1 MRRFVLPLALVV
13 GIAGSQGAIAAPVLG
28 GMDALGH
35 PPVTQ
40 VYYHHGH
47 YYPYYYR
54 GHYYPYRY
62 NGHYYRNRYYRHGR
76 YYYY

>member
-1 MRRFVLPLALVV
+1 MRRFVLPLALAISV
-13 GIAGSQGAIAAPVLG
+13 AGSHGVIAAPVLG
-28 GMDALGH
+28 GTAVIGH
-35 PPVTQ
+35 PPVTE
-40 VYYHHGH
+40 VYYHRGH

-62 NGHYYRNRYYRHGR
+62 HGHYYRNRYYRHGR